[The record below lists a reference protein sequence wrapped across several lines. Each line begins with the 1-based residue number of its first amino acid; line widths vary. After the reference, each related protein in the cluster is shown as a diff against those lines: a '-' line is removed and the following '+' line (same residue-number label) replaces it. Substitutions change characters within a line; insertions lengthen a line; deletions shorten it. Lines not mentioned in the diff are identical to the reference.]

1 MFQKKPFL
9 KLANGQTLVLKVESI
24 KKVEGVQITG
34 EEGVF
39 TLYAA
44 DPKEQLRILYNADD
58 GKLVGK
64 RLRFYKPERGAVTVS
79 LAGSSDVSDAP
90 ADEPF

>member
-1 MFQKKPFL
+1 MYEKKKFL
-9 KLANGQTLVLKVESI
+9 KLANGQTMILKVESI

-44 DPKEQLRILYNADD
+44 DPKEQLRLLYNADD

-64 RLRFYKPERGAVTVS
+64 RLRFYKPERGPVTVS
-79 LAGSSDVSDAP
+79 LAASGDVASSPDT
-90 ADEPF
+90 EPF